1 MQRRQLLHTGAQAL
15 AATALLPW
23 APHLR
28 AQSQSAPAP
37 WAAPAPLTPV
47 WARPD
52 RIIAVACCTRPFRAQ
67 GPRIEAQRLGR
78 QTVVHNYGHGG
89 AGWSLSW
96 GSAQQALRLVQA
108 TGAKRLGVIGCG
120 AIGLTTAR
128 LAQMAGLKVRI
139 YCAERPPEVRSSAAT
154 GVWSPDSRICTEAQ
168 ATPAFT
174 RQWWAVARFSF

>member
-1 MQRRQLLHTGAQAL
+1 MQRRQLLRSSTQAL
-15 AATALLPW
+15 AVSSLLPW
-23 APHLR
+23 APFAP
-28 AQSQSAPAP
+28 AQAQAAP
-37 WAAPAPLTPV
+37 WATPAPLTPV

-108 TGAKRLGVIGCG
+108 TGATRLGVIGCG

-128 LAQMAGLKVRI
+128 LAQMAGQGPVNTTARGAKRRI
-139 YCAERPPEVRSSAAT
+139 GAP
-154 GVWSPDSRICTEAQ
+154 I
-168 ATPAFT
+168 
-174 RQWWAVARFSF
+174 